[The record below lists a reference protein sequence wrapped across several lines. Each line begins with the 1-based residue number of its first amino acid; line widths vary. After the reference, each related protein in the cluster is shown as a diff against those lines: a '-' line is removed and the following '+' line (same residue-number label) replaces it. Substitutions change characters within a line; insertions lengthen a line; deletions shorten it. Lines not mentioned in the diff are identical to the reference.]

1 MDHVEFVWVFNGAKA
16 SFPSG
21 IFSDLDRAERW
32 IDEHQLTGTLTD
44 YPLDTG
50 FFEWAIAKGS
60 FRPGKPHEASAEFVG
75 RFTSASMEHHHYE
88 DGRRLT

>member
-1 MDHVEFVWVFNGAKA
+1 MEHVDFVWVFNGARA

-21 IFSDLDRAERW
+21 IFTDLDRAERW
-32 IDEHQLTGTLTD
+32 IGEHGLTGTLTA

-50 FFEWAIAKGS
+50 VYEWAIAKGV
-60 FRPGKPHEASAEFVG
+60 FRPRKPQDASPEFIG

-88 DGRRLT
+88 DGRRLA

>member
-1 MDHVEFVWVFNGAKA
+1 MFNGAKG

-21 IFSDLDRAERW
+21 IFTELGRAERW
-32 IDEHQLTGTLTD
+32 IEQHRLTGTLTA

-50 FFEWAIAKGS
+50 VYQWAIARGF
-60 FRPGKPHEASAEFVG
+60 FRPRKPLEANPEFIG

-88 DGRRLT
+88 DGRRLA

>member
-1 MDHVEFVWVFNGAKA
+1 MDHVEFVWVFNGPRS

-21 IFSDLDRAERW
+21 IFTDLDRAERW
-32 IDEHQLTGTLTD
+32 IEQHRLTGTLTA

-50 FFEWAIAKGS
+50 VYEWAIAREF
-60 FRPGKPHEASAEFVG
+60 FRPLKPHPTTSDFIG

-88 DGRRLT
+88 EGRRLA

>member
-1 MDHVEFVWVFNGAKA
+1 MDQVKSVWVFNGAKG

-21 IFSDLDRAERW
+21 IFTDLVRAERW
-32 IDEHQLTGTLTD
+32 IEHHGLTGTLTA
-44 YPLDTG
+44 YSLDTG
-50 FFEWAIAKGS
+50 VSEWAIAEKF
-60 FRPGKPHEASAEFVG
+60 FRPRKPHESSPEFIG

>member
-1 MDHVEFVWVFNGAKA
+1 MDHADFVWVFNGAKS

-21 IFSDLDRAERW
+21 IFTDLDRAERR
-32 IDEHQLTGTLTD
+32 IGEHPLTGTLTA

-50 FFEWAIAKGS
+50 VYEWGIAKGF
-60 FRPGKPHEASAEFVG
+60 FRPRKPHEASPEFIG